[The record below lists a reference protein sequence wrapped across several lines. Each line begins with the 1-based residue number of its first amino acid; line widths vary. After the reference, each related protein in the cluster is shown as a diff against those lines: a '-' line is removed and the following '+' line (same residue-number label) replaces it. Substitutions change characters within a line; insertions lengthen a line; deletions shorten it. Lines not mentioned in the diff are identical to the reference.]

1 MGIFIGSTPVTPNF
15 GSTAIQSV
23 YYGSIP
29 VYTRGTKIESLSLG
43 SIVKI
48 PLAGIP
54 TEFMVVNQGVPG
66 DSSAYGP
73 GCDGCWILA
82 KDIYTKIKA
91 LDTSAQRGYTNTD
104 LYTYLTDTFPLL
116 VPEDTRAKLNT
127 ATIPYRAG
135 NSGTT
140 VSGGTSGLQAMFFLL
155 SKTELGGTKDYTGN
169 VIEGAKLDYF
179 ESPDSSETANALRVA
194 YYQGAATQWWTR
206 TPKAGGYQMVTIG
219 TTGSLSSNVGSGSPL
234 TNTLG
239 IRPCMVVKKG
249 TLVDADGNLV

>member
-15 GSTAIQSV
+15 AGTEIQSV

-48 PLAGIP
+48 PLAGVP
-54 TEFMVVNQGVPG
+54 TDFIVVNQGVPG
-66 DSSAYGP
+66 NSSAYGP

-82 KDIYTKIKA
+82 KDIYIMS
-91 LDTSAQRGYTNTD
+91 SASNADKELGYTNTK

-116 VPEDTRAKLNT
+116 VPENIRAKLNT

-140 VSGGTSGLQAMFFLL
+140 VSTGTAGLPAMFFLL

-169 VIEGAKLDYF
+169 VVEGAKLDYF
-179 ESPDSSETANALRVA
+179 ESPDNSATANPLRVA
-194 YYQGAATQWWTR
+194 IYQEKAKIWWTR
-206 TPKAGGYQMVTIG
+206 TPKAGNYQMISVSAQG
-219 TTGSLSSNVGSGSPL
+219 ALSSQTGGGMRMTLS
-234 TNTLG
+234 LG

-249 TLVDADGNLV
+249 TIVDADGNLV